1 MKQNTENENVTSE
14 AVGMAAAEKLIADHG
29 VTAQW
34 DDMAAQNYAAGIMFV
49 ISHYNY
55 IISKLPLRRTIVMF
69 RILFRYI
76 IINGKDN
83 SPFSGVACW
92 KLGFEK
98 SSVWEVIQKY
108 LG

>member
-1 MKQNTENENVTSE
+1 
-14 AVGMAAAEKLIADHG
+14 MAAAEKLIADHG

-34 DDMAAQNYAAGIMFV
+34 DDMAAQNYAEFQ
-49 ISHYNY
+49 
-55 IISKLPLRRTIVMF
+55 L
-69 RILFRYI
+69 
-76 IINGKDN
+76 DN
-83 SPFSGVACW
+83 ALVKIWLEDEASIDVKMQLIKNNNLAGVACW